1 MEKEYGDIT
10 FRPRS
15 LVLLPFT
22 DDSIEIIYT
31 PTRQTRTTV
40 TLLVTSPYSSHKIPI
55 LLHAGTAVLTF
66 DGVDTLDFGMF
77 EKKSRPHVML
87 KVRNEGTVVTSFT
100 VADSVKPS
108 MFHFVGHKG
117 ILQPGKSSEVTVT
130 YTKNEVCSF
139 RERLIIKSDI
149 INRFNHV
156 YVEGHSEEAV
166 VRDEEINFL
175 NLGTCP
181 VLDPTSG
188 TISVKNH
195 GKFPFSFQIKS
206 AYPLK
211 VSPASGEIPG
221 GESRPLTITWVP
233 SGSYEL
239 RTQVAMSSNIGV
251 FNITVRGRSTFP
263 ELALKASNIDFGVCA
278 MGHMYH
284 ESISMI
290 NRYEHYI

>member
-1 MEKEYGDIT
+1 MEKEYSDIS
-10 FRPRS
+10 FRPKS

-55 LLHAGTAVLTF
+55 LLHAGTAILTF
-66 DGVDTLDFGMF
+66 DSDTLDFGMF
-77 EKKSRPHVML
+77 EKKSRPQVSL
-87 KVRNEGTVVTSFT
+87 KIRNDGTVVTSFN
-100 VADSVKPS
+100 VSDSVKPS
-108 MFHFVGHKG
+108 MFQFSGHKG
-117 ILQPGKSSEVTVT
+117 VLAPGKSTDVFVT

-139 RERLIIKSDI
+139 KERLIIKTDI
-149 INRFNHV
+149 INKFNYV

-166 VRDEEINFL
+166 VREEEINFL

-181 VLDPTSG
+181 VLDPSSG
-188 TISVKNH
+188 QISVKNH

-221 GESRPLTITWVP
+221 GETRPLTITWVP

-239 RTQVAMSSNIGV
+239 RTQVSMTSNIGT

-263 ELALKASNIDFGVCA
+263 ELALKSSNIDFGVCA

-290 NRYEHYI
+290 NRY